1 MHYNIGFK
9 ILQGV
14 NKGVNRGVNRG
25 VNEGGGNKGGGKC
38 KEGEK
43 IKGKEK
49 RRKDEEK
56 GRGGNLREVNKRGVN
71 RGIEG
76 VNDRS

>member
-43 IKGKEK
+43 IA
-49 RRKDEEK
+49 
-56 GRGGNLREVNKRGVN
+56 GGE
-71 RGIEG
+71 I
-76 VNDRS
+76 